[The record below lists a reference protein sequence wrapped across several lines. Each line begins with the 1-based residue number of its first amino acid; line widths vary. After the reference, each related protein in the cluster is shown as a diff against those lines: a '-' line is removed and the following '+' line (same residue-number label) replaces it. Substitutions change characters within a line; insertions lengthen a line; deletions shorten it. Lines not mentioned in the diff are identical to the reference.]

1 MRQEINLTTAQENFI
16 RHNYKEVAELS
27 ELTRLVFD
35 QDGLDGRSKQGRA
48 VRQFMVDN
56 GLEYTTKHIDKRED
70 IVLKKEQEE
79 FLVNNLNAGM
89 TCTQLAQ
96 MLFPDKPIN
105 HLTKE
110 YQAVHEFMQEFEGGV
125 PDCETAVNVKY
136 FPPKATSKIIKK
148 INDFAAQELDE
159 NKLNLQQKR
168 SVEALGKF
176 LTAPRFL
183 AAINNYTDTKDRYL
197 FEAEYVRA
205 TWDKPD
211 LTSDEI
217 NLYIN
222 VCMDYIHLK
231 NIHNNIN
238 KLNRM
243 FDEAEDQQDLTVRLA
258 ELLKTKSE
266 EYNQCEKRMESLIQK
281 LQGDRAKRVAN
292 RDRDNASLL
301 SLVQLFQAEEER
313 KIMLKIAERQRQAVK
328 EEADELESFP
338 DWKSR
343 VLGISKED
351 VL

>member
-1 MRQEINLTTAQENFI
+1 MTQEVILTEDQKEYIRANYQETAS
-16 RHNYKEVAELS
+16 LS
-27 ELTRLVFD
+27 KLTQAVFYRED
-35 QDGLDGRSKQGRA
+35 LDGRSKEGRA
-48 VRQFMVDN
+48 VRSFMQDN
-56 GLEYTTKHIDKRED
+56 DLSYTTKHIEKRAD
-70 IVLKKEQEE
+70 IILDADQRE
-79 FLVNNLNAGM
+79 FLTNNISADM
-89 TCTQLAQ
+89 TCAQLSQ
-96 MLFPDKPIN
+96 LLFPDAQIT

-110 YQAVHEFMQEFEGGV
+110 YRAVHDFMKEYEGV
-125 PDCETAVNVKY
+125 LDCESAVNVRY
-136 FPPKATSKIIKK
+136 FPPKAVSKIIKK
-148 INDFAAQELDE
+148 INDFAAEGMLED
-159 NKLNLQQKR
+159 KLNLQQKR
-168 SVEALGKF
+168 SVESLGKF
-176 LTAPRFL
+176 LAAPRFL
-183 AAINNYTDTKDRYL
+183 SVINNYNDAKDRTL
-197 FEAEYVRA
+197 FEAEFVRA

-231 NIHNNIN
+231 NIHNNIG

-243 FDEAEDQQDLTVRLA
+243 FDECEDQQDMTVRLA

-292 RDRDNASLL
+292 KEKDNASLL

-313 KIMLKIAERQRQAVK
+313 TIMLKIAERQRQAVMD
-328 EEADELESFP
+328 EADELENMP

>member
-1 MRQEINLTTAQENFI
+1 MTQEVILTGDQEDYI
-16 RHNYKEVAELS
+16 RANYKEVAGLS
-27 ELTRLVFD
+27 ELTQAVFYQED
-35 QDGLDGRSKQGRA
+35 LDGRTREGRA
-48 VRQFMVDN
+48 IRKFMKDN
-56 GLEYTTKHIDKRED
+56 GLSYTTKHIEKRED
-70 IVLKKEQEE
+70 IILDDEQRE
-79 FLVNNLNAGM
+79 FLLNNISADM
-89 TCTQLAQ
+89 TCAQLSQ
-96 MLFPDKPIN
+96 LLFPDAQIT

-110 YQAVHEFMQEFEGGV
+110 YRAVHEFMQEHNNV
-125 PDCETAVNVKY
+125 PDCESAVNVRY
-136 FPPKATSKIIKK
+136 FAPKATSKIIKK
-148 INDFAAQELDE
+148 INDFAGEELSE
-159 NKLNLQQKR
+159 EKLNLQQKR
-168 SVEALGKF
+168 STASLGKF
-176 LTAPRFL
+176 LAAPRFL
-183 AAINNYTDTKDRYL
+183 SVINNYPDAKDRIL
-197 FEAEYVRA
+197 FEAEFVRA

-292 RDRDNASLL
+292 KVKDNASLL

-313 KIMLKIAERQRQAVK
+313 EIMLKIAERQRQAVND
-328 EEADELESFP
+328 EIDELESMP

-343 VLGISKED
+343 VLGISRED